1 MMLQRRN
8 GMKLVTASTMFVDVT
23 AGTLGG
29 FCVARSF
36 FTDAAASAEGPNGSS
51 SSTVDIVSCYVL
63 SPTLA
68 RVDYYIKSNEC

>member
-1 MMLQRRN
+1 
-8 GMKLVTASTMFVDVT
+8 MKLVTASTMFVDVT

-68 RVDYYIKSNEC
+68 RVDNYIKSNEC